1 MDLFATNYININRK
15 KRKRIKN
22 KDSSLKITYTKDSK
36 VEQAR
41 LIKWTPTIAQDS
53 RQKKVQGKCWCHGTK
68 ELKQKNKTIQQQISD
83 LSC

>member
-1 MDLFATNYININRK
+1 MIIAVTHVNTVITTTILLNIDQMDLFATNYININRK

-41 LIKWTPTIAQDS
+41 LIK
-53 RQKKVQGKCWCHGTK
+53 
-68 ELKQKNKTIQQQISD
+68 
-83 LSC
+83 

>member
-22 KDSSLKITYTKDSK
+22 TDSSLKITHTKDSK

-41 LIKWTPTIAQDS
+41 LIK
-53 RQKKVQGKCWCHGTK
+53 
-68 ELKQKNKTIQQQISD
+68 
-83 LSC
+83 

>member
-1 MDLFATNYININRK
+1 MDLFATNYININRKK

-41 LIKWTPTIAQDS
+41 LIK
-53 RQKKVQGKCWCHGTK
+53 
-68 ELKQKNKTIQQQISD
+68 
-83 LSC
+83 

>member
-15 KRKRIKN
+15 IRKRIKN

-41 LIKWTPTIAQDS
+41 LIK
-53 RQKKVQGKCWCHGTK
+53 
-68 ELKQKNKTIQQQISD
+68 
-83 LSC
+83 